1 MSSDSRGGEFLA
13 GLILGGLTGAAV
25 GLLLAPQTGEETQ
38 AQLREKG
45 IELKERVA
53 ELSEEARKKAEQWQ
67 EEGRA
72 AIEKQKAHDGEAIEE
87 GKKAATKKKKELVE
101 QLEKESGKAKAS
113 PV

>member
-1 MSSDSRGGEFLA
+1 MGSESRGGDFIA
-13 GLILGGLTGAAV
+13 GLILGGLIGAAV

-67 EEGRA
+67 EEA
-72 AIEKQKAHDGEAIEE
+72 HAVVEEQKAHLGEAIEE
-87 GKKAATKKKKELVE
+87 GKRAATKKKRELVE
-101 QLEKESGKAKAS
+101 QLEKESGKAKA
-113 PV
+113 